1 MTSPAVLAPLVLLY
15 LHCCITAA
23 LLAFTALIEA
33 ALGHAGIRT
42 RRFNHVSLSLS
53 DECISL
59 SLVGGLFDDSLSLAL
74 SLSLFLSLVGDG
86 GMRMFDEEGIT
97 EAGILLNHPAPGV
110 SLSEHVCNM
119 RTRIYEYQ
127 DTDAG
132 VCGHV

>member
-1 MTSPAVLAPLVLLY
+1 M
-15 LHCCITAA
+15 
-23 LLAFTALIEA
+23 
-33 ALGHAGIRT
+33 
-42 RRFNHVSLSLS
+42 SLSLS

-59 SLVGGLFDDSLSLAL
+59 SLVGGLFDESLSLSPSL
-74 SLSLFLSLVGDG
+74 SLSLSPSLPLSLVGDG

-119 RTRIYEYQ
+119 RTRVDEYQ

-132 VCGHV
+132 VCRSMRTRISSVCR